1 MTECLQYSLNT
12 CMTWLATQMGSD
24 TFYSYLKA
32 FGLDRKT
39 GIDLG
44 GENTWPLKIPGD
56 NQWYEVDLATNSFGQ
71 GISLTPIQMAM
82 SIGSLANDGRMMT
95 PRVVKAMIIN
105 GQQYEIDPVVVGT
118 PIKAETAVT
127 ITEMLHTSLE
137 DEASIALVE
146 GYSIAGR
153 PEPVRSPLNLATLL
167 PAQTLHSSDGDQSK
181 TPNSWSMSGLKNPP
195 FRNGVLKQP
204 LPPSQS
210 WSASWLF

>member
-95 PRVVKAMIIN
+95 PRVVK
-105 GQQYEIDPVVVGT
+105 D
-118 PIKAETAVT
+118 
-127 ITEMLHTSLE
+127 H
-137 DEASIALVE
+137 D
-146 GYSIAGR
+146 
-153 PEPVRSPLNLATLL
+153 
-167 PAQTLHSSDGDQSK
+167 H
-181 TPNSWSMSGLKNPP
+181 
-195 FRNGVLKQP
+195 
-204 LPPSQS
+204 
-210 WSASWLF
+210 